1 MNAIRRMA
9 STEMFDMMIPNALG
23 VMSYNERGGDRHEV
37 MLYPDGK
44 IDTEQ
49 YQLIK
54 TTGLCDVSSKC
65 CLSRWRVMS

>member
-1 MNAIRRMA
+1 MA
-9 STEMFDMMIPNALG
+9 SSRMFNMMTPNALG
-23 VMSYNERGGDRHEV
+23 VMSYKEKGGDKHEV

-54 TTGLCDVSSKC
+54 TTGLCDVSSKS
-65 CLSRWRVMS
+65 CLSRWRIM